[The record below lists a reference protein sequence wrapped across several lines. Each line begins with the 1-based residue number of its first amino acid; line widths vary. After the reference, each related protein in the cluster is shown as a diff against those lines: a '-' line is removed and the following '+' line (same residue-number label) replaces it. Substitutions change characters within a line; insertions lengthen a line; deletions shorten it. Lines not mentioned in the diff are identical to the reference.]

1 MAEIGARLFTLV
13 SIIILAMLQLGA
25 WYLGFNGQ
33 ITIVLT
39 STIVGLIALITGLK
53 IDLTAYM
60 KDYQNSK

>member
-1 MAEIGARLFTLV
+1 MVEVGARLFTLI

-60 KDYQNSK
+60 EDYQNSK

>member
-1 MAEIGARLFTLV
+1 MEIGARLFVLI
-13 SIIILAMLQLGA
+13 SIVILAMLQLGA

>member
-1 MAEIGARLFTLV
+1 MIEIGGRLFTLI

-60 KDYQNSK
+60 EDYQNSK